1 MDENLAIKD
10 EKKCNVDENFWR
22 VENFFP
28 VRQIKIW
35 KNMENND
42 EKTEKI

>member
-1 MDENLAIKD
+1 
-10 EKKCNVDENFWR
+10 

-35 KNMENND
+35 KIMMKKQRKYRKK
-42 EKTEKI
+42 EKRAQQKSPL

>member
-10 EKKCNVDENFWR
+10 EKKCNVDEKFLS